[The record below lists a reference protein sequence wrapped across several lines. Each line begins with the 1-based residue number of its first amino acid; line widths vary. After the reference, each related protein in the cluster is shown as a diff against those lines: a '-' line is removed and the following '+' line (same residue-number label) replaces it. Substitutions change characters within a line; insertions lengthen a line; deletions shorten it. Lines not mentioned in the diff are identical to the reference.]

1 METLKSEL
9 KEKTE
14 ELQIAESRLQG
25 QFSNTDLVPRPQKDS
40 LDAGENREI
49 SVSASRKPLFLE
61 NDMGFFMMLD

>member
-40 LDAGENREI
+40 LDAGKITRYQFQHHEN
-49 SVSASRKPLFLE
+49 P
-61 NDMGFFMMLD
+61 FF